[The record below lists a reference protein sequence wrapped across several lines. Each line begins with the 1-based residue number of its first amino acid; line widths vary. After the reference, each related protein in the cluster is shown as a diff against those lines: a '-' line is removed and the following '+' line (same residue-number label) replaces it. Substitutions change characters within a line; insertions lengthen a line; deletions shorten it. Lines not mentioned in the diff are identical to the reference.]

1 MIGKFNK
8 AVVSMMK
15 ETSKVLS
22 KLMVLY
28 AMAAV
33 VGAGFLTG
41 AFYVY
46 FVLRVQDALN

>member
-1 MIGKFNK
+1 MIGKFNQ
-8 AVVSMMK
+8 ALNLMFK
-15 ETSKVLS
+15 EVTKVLS
-22 KLMVLY
+22 KLLVLY